1 MASRYQRPW
10 AVLLGVL
17 IATTINHALASSVGV
32 WAATRV
38 PAVAV
43 EWILQLL

>member
-1 MASRYQRPW
+1 
-10 AVLLGVL
+10 V
-17 IATTINHALASSVGV
+17 TTINHALASSVGV

-43 EWILQLL
+43 EWINHERAASDLGHSYLGA